1 MTPVLE
7 MKDVGVTFRSRR
19 KPPVVATADVSFSMN
34 RGERLALVGRS
45 GAGKSTVAKVAL
57 GLVAPTT
64 GTVSVDGQDLST
76 VSRRELRK
84 LRRRVHM
91 IFQNPYQ
98 SLHPGMTV
106 ERLVG
111 ESLAIERVPAS
122 ARAELVNGALVEVG
136 LPIEL
141 GRRYPDALSGGQRQ
155 RVALARALVAKPE
168 LVVADEPTSM
178 LDASL
183 RGVMIELLSRLQ
195 EANNTAILYI
205 THDLAMAR
213 YVGDTIAVMDA
224 GRIVE
229 MGPGET
235 IIGDPAHPATKAL
248 LAAVTRQTV
257 DQQKGTP

>member
-1 MTPVLE
+1 MTAVLE
-7 MKDVGVTFRSRR
+7 MHDVGVTFRGRR
-19 KPPVVATADVSFSMN
+19 NVDVVAATEVSFTMQ

-45 GAGKSTVAKVAL
+45 GVGKSTIARLAL
-57 GLVAPTT
+57 GLVTPTT
-64 GTVSVDGQDLST
+64 GVVRIDGHDLST
-76 VSRRELRK
+76 VPRRELRS

-111 ESLAIERVPAS
+111 ESLAIQRVPVAQ
-122 ARAELVNGALVEVG
+122 RAERVNGALIEVG

-141 GRRYPDALSGGQRQ
+141 GSRYPDSLSGGQRQ

-168 LVVADEPTSM
+168 LVIADEPTSM

-183 RGVMIELLSRLQ
+183 RGVMIALLSRMQ
-195 EANNTAILYI
+195 DVNNTAVLYI
-205 THDLAMAR
+205 THDMAMAR

-229 MGPGET
+229 MGPGES
-235 IIGDPAHPATKAL
+235 IISNRTHPATRAL
-248 LAAVTRQTV
+248 LAAVIQ
-257 DQQKGTP
+257 

>member
-7 MKDVGVTFRSRR
+7 MKDMGVTFRSRR
-19 KPPVVATADVSFSMN
+19 NPAVVAAADVSFSMR

-45 GAGKSTVAKVAL
+45 GVGKSTIARVAL

-64 GTVSVDGQDLST
+64 GAVRVDGQDLGT
-76 VSRRELRK
+76 ASRRELRFV
-84 LRRRVHM
+84 RRRIHM

-106 ERLVG
+106 ERLIG
-111 ESLAIERVPAS
+111 ESLAIKRVPAS
-122 ARAELVNGALVEVG
+122 ERVELVEGALVEVG

-168 LVVADEPTSM
+168 LIVADEPTSM

-183 RGVMIELLSRLQ
+183 RGVMIELLSRMQ
-195 EANNTAILYI
+195 EVNDTAILYI

-235 IIGDPAHPATKAL
+235 VIGNPTHRATKAL
-248 LAAVTRQTV
+248 LTAVIQ
-257 DQQKGTP
+257 

>member
-1 MTPVLE
+1 MSE
-7 MKDVGVTFRSRR
+7 VGVTFKSRR
-19 KPPVVATADVSFSMN
+19 KADVVAATDVSFTMA

-45 GAGKSTVAKVAL
+45 GVGKSTVARVAL
-57 GLVAPTT
+57 GLVTPTT
-64 GTVSVDGQDLST
+64 GAVLVDGHDLRT
-76 VSRRELRK
+76 VSRRDLRS
-84 LRRRVHM
+84 LRRRIHM

-111 ESLAIERVPAS
+111 EALAIQRVPVAQ
-122 ARAELVNGALVEVG
+122 RAERVNGALVEVG

-141 GRRYPDALSGGQRQ
+141 GTRYPNALSGGQRQ

-168 LVVADEPTSM
+168 LVIADEPTSM

-183 RGVMIELLSRLQ
+183 RGVMIALLSRLQ
-195 EANNTAILYI
+195 EVNNTAILYI

-213 YVGDTIAVMDA
+213 YVGDTIAVMDG

-235 IIGDPAHPATKAL
+235 VIRNPTHPATRAL
-248 LAAVTRQTV
+248 LAAVVQ
-257 DQQKGTP
+257 

>member
-7 MKDVGVTFRSRR
+7 MRDMGVTFRGRR
-19 KPPVVATADVSFSMN
+19 KPPVVAASDVSFSMR

-45 GAGKSTVAKVAL
+45 GVGKSTIAKVAL
-57 GLVAPTT
+57 GLVAPTR
-64 GTVSVDGQDLST
+64 GTVRVGGQDLST
-76 VSRRELRK
+76 VSRRDLRS
-84 LRRRVHM
+84 LRRRIHM

-106 ERLVG
+106 ERLIG
-111 ESLAIERVPAS
+111 ESLVIERVPAS
-122 ARAELVNGALVEVG
+122 KRVELVERALVEVG
-136 LPIEL
+136 LPIEI
-141 GRRYPDALSGGQRQ
+141 GTRYPDALSGGQRQ

-183 RGVMIELLSRLQ
+183 SGVMIELLSRMQ
-195 EANNTAILYI
+195 EVNNTAILYI
-205 THDLAMAR
+205 THDLALAR

-235 IIGDPAHPATKAL
+235 IIGDPTHPATKAL
-248 LAAVTRQTV
+248 LAAVIQ
-257 DQQKGTP
+257 